1 MKNKLI
7 FSHLILELDGE
18 DMLKNI
24 KGMWYIFLN
33 ILQMSYIVLQIFS
46 SLKLI
51 KGELFLFLLYL
62 DNFIGKAE

>member
-7 FSHLILELDGE
+7 FSHLILELDGD

-33 ILQMSYIVLQIFS
+33 RLQMSCIVSQIFS

-51 KGELFLFLLYL
+51 KGELFLFLLHL
-62 DNFIGKAE
+62 DNFIGKTE